1 LSKGNN
7 NIKIL
12 PNLRRND
19 VLALLS
25 NSEVLFHPMPS
36 EHFGIAIIEAMATGC
51 LPVVHASGGPLEIVD
66 NGRYGLTYRDAREI
80 PELLNHAFNLSMHFQ
95 EKVKSAAL
103 QFDIKHF
110 QDIVID

>member
-1 LSKGNN
+1 
-7 NIKIL
+7 
-12 PNLRRND
+12 
-19 VLALLS
+19 
-25 NSEVLFHPMPS
+25 MPS

-66 NGRYGLTYRDAREI
+66 NGQYGLIYRDAREI

-95 EKVKSAAL
+95 EKVKSRAL

-110 QDIVID
+110 QEKFITVINNVGCC